1 MTENESTQSTS
12 TQAWPAEFLFHSI
25 YLKRRRGNTTSIET
39 PVIAHEGMNVK

>member
-1 MTENESTQSTS
+1 MNLHRV
-12 TQAWPAEFLFHSI
+12 QAHRHGLCRVFIHSI